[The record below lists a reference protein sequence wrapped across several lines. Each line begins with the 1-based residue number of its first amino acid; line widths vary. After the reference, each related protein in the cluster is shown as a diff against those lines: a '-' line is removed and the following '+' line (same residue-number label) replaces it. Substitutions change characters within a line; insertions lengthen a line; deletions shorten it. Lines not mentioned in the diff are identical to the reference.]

1 MRKKVGIVLF
11 AIGIVM
17 IFIGLPYLLGYSTN
31 EFLKYPLYLGL
42 IVTVMFTP
50 TKKQKESNV
59 LELLDSILA
68 EQLRLKTSST

>member
-17 IFIGLPYLLGYSTN
+17 IFIGMPFLLGYSTN

-50 TKKQKESNV
+50 TKKQK
-59 LELLDSILA
+59 
-68 EQLRLKTSST
+68 RK

>member
-1 MRKKVGIVLF
+1 MFKFGGRCMRKKVGIVLF

-50 TKKQKESNV
+50 TKKQKE
-59 LELLDSILA
+59 
-68 EQLRLKTSST
+68 RK